1 MFQISPSARKIW
13 QERNKK
19 LKTKIK
25 SLKNEVQAR
34 DMRVALL
41 EDAVG
46 SLSDLCTQSQ
56 HAYYVSLIYFPFKLL
71 LQSFYFQQFWYTIEI
86 IEFAF
91 SKGVVARVGQ
101 TVISNC
107 GPPEN

>member
-1 MFQISPSARKIW
+1 MFQIAPSARKIW

-25 SLKNEVQAR
+25 SLKKDVEAR

-56 HAYYVSLIYFPFKLL
+56 HAYYVSQIKTFFLLWMKLIGRNN
-71 LQSFYFQQFWYTIEI
+71 S
-86 IEFAF
+86 
-91 SKGVVARVGQ
+91 VCV
-101 TVISNC
+101 
-107 GPPEN
+107 